1 MEQLEF
7 LDNFKRNLRLMI
19 QRSKFSLLLQNRVTE
34 TSPAGEYLKSRG
46 LSTNFECYDFEGT
59 FNYRGKD
66 YQLPQCIVVP
76 MRNRIGQLQ
85 GVWIRF
91 LQEKRFYIWLV
102 DDTLQ
107 KFWLDINDESEP
119 VYLAESIF
127 DALSLREL
135 FGFKNVGAVLGIAAS
150 AEMQEALKDFE
161 VVMCFDRDSAG
172 YKGMLAHLN
181 NPRTQHWKVLE
192 LLEIS
197 SESVDFSNVKD
208 YNDIIKLGNKAGL
221 EGLSYNIKSSI
232 KSAIQAKIY
241 IKSKL

>member
-1 MEQLEF
+1 MDLGFLET
-7 LDNFKRNLRLMI
+7 FKRNLRLMI
-19 QRSKFSLLLQNRVTE
+19 QRSKFSPLLSTPVTD
-34 TSPAGEYLKSRG
+34 SSLAGEYLKSRG
-46 LSTNFECYDFEGT
+46 LSINFECYDFEGT

-135 FGFKNVGAVLGIAAS
+135 FGFKNVGACLGIAAS
-150 AEMQEALKDFE
+150 AEMQEALKDYE

-172 YKGMLAHLN
+172 YGGMLAHLN
-181 NPRTQHWKVLE
+181 NPRTQHWKVF
-192 LLEIS
+192 EIS
-197 SESVDFSNVKD
+197 SNLVDISNIKD
-208 YNDIIKLGNKAGL
+208 YNDIVKLEKKGF
-221 EGLSYNIKSSI
+221 SYNIKSSI

>member
-7 LDNFKRNLRLMI
+7 LETFKRNLRLMI
-19 QRSKFSLLLQNRVTE
+19 QRSKFSPLLRNRVTE
-34 TSPAGEYLKSRG
+34 SSPAGEYLKSRG
-46 LSTNFECYDFEGT
+46 LSTNFECYDFEGL

-66 YQLPQCIVVP
+66 YQLPECIVVP

-85 GVWIRF
+85 GAWIRF

-107 KFWLDINDESEP
+107 KFWLDIQQEGEP

-181 NPRTQHWKVLE
+181 NPKTQHWKVF
-192 LLEIS
+192 EIIPNNL
-197 SESVDFSNVKD
+197 VDISNVKD
-208 YNDIIKLGNKAGL
+208 YNDIIKLGNK
-221 EGLSYNIKSSI
+221 EGLSGFGYNI

>member
-1 MEQLEF
+1 MEQLGF
-7 LDNFKRNLRLMI
+7 LETFKRNLRLMI
-19 QRSKFSLLLQNRVTE
+19 QRSKFSPLLSTPVTDS
-34 TSPAGEYLKSRG
+34 SPAGEYLKSRG
-46 LSTNFECYDFEGT
+46 LSTNFECYDFEGS

-66 YQLPQCIVVP
+66 YQLPECIVVP
-76 MRNRIGQLQ
+76 MRNRIGHLQ

-102 DDTLQ
+102 DDTVQ
-107 KFWLDINDESEP
+107 KFWLDIRAEPGENEP

-135 FGFKNVGAVLGIAAS
+135 FGFKNVGAVLGVAAS

-181 NPRTQHWKVLE
+181 NPRTQHWKVF
-192 LLEIS
+192 EILS
-197 SESVDFSNVKD
+197 KNVDLSGIKD
-208 YNDIIKLGNKAGL
+208 YNDIVQLGNL
-221 EGLSYNIKSSI
+221 DEFSYNIKSS
-232 KSAIQAKIY
+232 IQAKIY

>member
-1 MEQLEF
+1 MEQLLF
-7 LDNFKRNLRLMI
+7 LETFKHNLRLMI

-46 LSTNFECYDFEGT
+46 LSTNFESYDFEGL

-66 YQLPQCIVVP
+66 YQLPECIVVP
-76 MRNRIGQLQ
+76 MRSRIGQLQ

-107 KFWLDINDESEP
+107 KFWLDINDENEP

-181 NPRTQHWKVLE
+181 NPKTQHWKVF
-192 LLEIS
+192 EIS
-197 SESVDFSNVKD
+197 SNLVDISGIKD
-208 YNDIIKLGNKAGL
+208 YNDVIKIGKERIDGF
-221 EGLSYNIKSSI
+221 SYNIKSS
-232 KSAIQAKIY
+232 IQAKIY

>member
-1 MEQLEF
+1 MEQLPF
-7 LDNFKRNLRLMI
+7 LETFKRNLRLMI

-46 LSTNFECYDFEGT
+46 LSTNFECYDFEGL

-66 YQLPQCIVVP
+66 YQLPECIVVP
-76 MRNRIGQLQ
+76 MRNRTGQLQ

-102 DDTLQ
+102 DDNLQ

-181 NPRTQHWKVLE
+181 NPKTQHWKVF
-192 LLEIS
+192 EIS
-197 SESVDFSNVKD
+197 SNLVDISGIKD
-208 YNDIIKLGNKAGL
+208 YNDVIKIGKERIDGF
-221 EGLSYNIKSSI
+221 SYNIKSS
-232 KSAIQAKIY
+232 IQAKIY

>member
-1 MEQLEF
+1 MEQLPF
-7 LDNFKRNLRLMI
+7 LETFKRNLRLMI
-19 QRSKFSLLLQNRVTE
+19 QRSKFSPLLQNRVTE

-46 LSTNFECYDFEGT
+46 LSANFECYDFEGM

-66 YQLPQCIVVP
+66 YQLPECIVVP

-102 DDTLQ
+102 DDTMQ

-150 AEMQEALKDFE
+150 AEMQEALKNFE

-181 NPRTQHWKVLE
+181 NPRTQHWKI
-192 LLEIS
+192 LEIS
-197 SESVDFSNVKD
+197 SNLVDISNVKD
-208 YNDIIKLGNKAGL
+208 YNDIVKLGNK
-221 EGLSYNIKSSI
+221 EGFSYNIKSS
-232 KSAIQAKIY
+232 IQAKIY

>member
-1 MEQLEF
+1 MQTMEF
-7 LDNFKRNLRLMI
+7 LNQFKHNLRLMI
-19 QRSKFSLLLQNRVTE
+19 QRSKFSPLLITPVTDS
-34 TSPAGEYLKSRG
+34 SPAGEYLKSRG
-46 LSTNFECYDFEGT
+46 LSTNFECYDFEGM

-102 DDTLQ
+102 DDTVQ
-107 KFWLDINDESEP
+107 KFWLDIQSEPGEDEP

-135 FGFKNVGAVLGIAAS
+135 FGFKNVGAVLGVAAS
-150 AEMQEALKDFE
+150 AEMQEALKDYE

-192 LLEIS
+192 ILS
-197 SESVDFSNVKD
+197 NNVDLSGIKD
-208 YNDIIKLGNKAGL
+208 YNDIIKLRS
-221 EGLSYNIKSSI
+221 ESDEFSYNIKSS
-232 KSAIQAKIY
+232 IQAKIY

>member
-1 MEQLEF
+1 MELGFLET
-7 LDNFKRNLRLMI
+7 FKRNLRLMI
-19 QRSKFSLLLQNRVTE
+19 QRSKFSPLLQNRVTGL
-34 TSPAGEYLKSRG
+34 SPAGEYLKSRG
-46 LSTNFECYDFEGT
+46 LSVDLEAYDFEGS
-59 FNYRGKD
+59 FNYRGKE
-66 YQLPQCIVVP
+66 YQVPDSIVVP

-102 DDTLQ
+102 DDILQ
-107 KFWLDINDESEP
+107 KFWLDINDESVP

-127 DALSLREL
+127 DALCLREL
-135 FGFKNVGAVLGIAAS
+135 FGFKNVGACLGIAAS

-192 LLEIS
+192 ILS
-197 SESVDFSNVKD
+197 KNVDLSGIKD
-208 YNDIIKLGNKAGL
+208 YNDIVQLGNL
-221 EGLSYNIKSSI
+221 DEFSYNIKSS
-232 KSAIQAKIY
+232 IQAKIY

>member
-1 MEQLEF
+1 MKQLPF
-7 LDNFKRNLRLMI
+7 LETFKRNLRLMI
-19 QRSKFSLLLQNRVTE
+19 QRSKFSPLLQNRVTE

-46 LSTNFECYDFEGT
+46 LSANFECYDFEGM

-66 YQLPQCIVVP
+66 YQLPECIVVP

-102 DDTLQ
+102 DDTMQ

-150 AEMQEALKDFE
+150 AEMQEALKNFE

-181 NPRTQHWKVLE
+181 NPRTQHWKI
-192 LLEIS
+192 LEIS
-197 SESVDFSNVKD
+197 SNLVDISNVKD
-208 YNDIIKLGNKAGL
+208 YNDIVKLGNK
-221 EGLSYNIKSSI
+221 EGFSYNIKSS
-232 KSAIQAKIY
+232 IQAKIY

>member
-1 MEQLEF
+1 MDISQKLAEF
-7 LDNFKRNLRLMI
+7 KHNLRLMI
-19 QRSKFSLLLQNRVTE
+19 QRSKFSPLLQNRVKE
-34 TSPAGEYLKSRG
+34 NSPAGEYLKSRG
-46 LSTNFECYDFEGT
+46 LSVDLEAYDFEGS
-59 FNYRGKD
+59 FCYRGKEYRVPD
-66 YQLPQCIVVP
+66 SIVIP

-91 LQEKRFYIWLV
+91 LQEKRFFIWLV
-102 DDTLQ
+102 DDTVQ
-107 KFWLDINDESEP
+107 KFWLDIRAEPGEDEP
-119 VYLAESIF
+119 VYIAESIF

-135 FGFKNVGAVLGIAAS
+135 FGFKNVGACLGVAAS

-192 LLEIS
+192 ILS
-197 SESVDFSNVKD
+197 NSVDLSGIKD
-208 YNDIIKLGNKAGL
+208 YNDIIKLRSELDEFG
-221 EGLSYNIKSSI
+221 YNIKSS
-232 KSAIQAKIY
+232 IQAKIY

>member
-7 LDNFKRNLRLMI
+7 LETFKRNLRLMI
-19 QRSKFSLLLQNRVTE
+19 QRSKFSPLLQNRVTE

-46 LSTNFECYDFEGT
+46 LSVNFECYDFEGM

-66 YQLPQCIVVP
+66 YQLPECIVVP

-197 SESVDFSNVKD
+197 SNLVDISNVKD
-208 YNDIIKLGNKAGL
+208 YNDIIKLGNKADL
-221 EGLSYNIKSSI
+221 DGLSYNIKSSI

>member
-1 MEQLEF
+1 MDISQKLAEF
-7 LDNFKRNLRLMI
+7 KHNLRLMI
-19 QRSKFSLLLQNRVTE
+19 QRSKFSPLLQNRVTE
-34 TSPAGEYLKSRG
+34 NSPAGEYLKSRG
-46 LSTNFECYDFEGT
+46 MSVDLEAYDFEGS
-59 FNYRGKD
+59 FNYRGKE
-66 YQLPQCIVVP
+66 YQVPDSIVIP

-107 KFWLDINDESEP
+107 KFWLDIQSEDEP
-119 VYLAESIF
+119 VYIAESIF

-135 FGFKNVGAVLGIAAS
+135 FGFKNVGAVLGVAAS

-192 LLEIS
+192 ILS
-197 SESVDFSNVKD
+197 KNVDLSGIKD
-208 YNDIIKLGNKAGL
+208 YNDIVQLGNL
-221 EGLSYNIKSSI
+221 DEFSYNIKSS
-232 KSAIQAKIY
+232 IQAKIY

>member
-1 MEQLEF
+1 MEQLPF
-7 LDNFKRNLRLMI
+7 LETFKRNLRLMI
-19 QRSKFSLLLQNRVTE
+19 QRSKFSPLLQNRVTE
-34 TSPAGEYLKSRG
+34 TSPAGEYLKTRG
-46 LSTNFECYDFEGT
+46 LSANFECYDFEGL

-66 YQLPQCIVVP
+66 YQLPECIVVP
-76 MRNRIGQLQ
+76 MRNRTSQLQ

-102 DDTLQ
+102 DNTLQ

-119 VYLAESIF
+119 VYIAESIF

-181 NPRTQHWKVLE
+181 NPRTQQWKILE

-197 SESVDFSNVKD
+197 SNLVDISGIKD
-208 YNDIIKLGNKAGL
+208 YNDIVKLGNK
-221 EGLSYNIKSSI
+221 EGFNYNIKSS
-232 KSAIQAKIY
+232 IQAKIY

>member
-1 MEQLEF
+1 MDISQKLAEF
-7 LDNFKRNLRLMI
+7 KHNLRLMI
-19 QRSKFSLLLQNRVTE
+19 QRSKFSPLLQNKVTE

-46 LSTNFECYDFEGT
+46 LSVDLEAYDFEGM

-66 YQLPQCIVVP
+66 YQLPQCIVIP

-102 DDTLQ
+102 DDTVQ
-107 KFWLDINDESEP
+107 KFWFGIRDENEP
-119 VYLAESIF
+119 VYIAESIF

-135 FGFKNVGAVLGIAAS
+135 FGFKNVGACLGVAAS

-181 NPRTQHWKVLE
+181 NPKTQHWKVLE
-192 LLEIS
+192 IS
-197 SESVDFSNVKD
+197 SNSVDLSGIKD
-208 YNDIIKLGNKAGL
+208 YNDIVQLGNL
-221 EGLSYNIKSSI
+221 DEFSYNIKSS
-232 KSAIQAKIY
+232 IQAKIY

>member
-1 MEQLEF
+1 MMQSMEF
-7 LDNFKRNLRLMI
+7 LNQFKRNLRLMI
-19 QRSKFSLLLQNRVTE
+19 QRSKFSPLLQNRVTE

-46 LSTNFECYDFEGT
+46 LSTDFECYDFEGL

-135 FGFKNVGAVLGIAAS
+135 FGFKNVGAVLGVAAA

-181 NPRTQHWKVLE
+181 NPRTQHWKVF
-192 LLEIS
+192 EILS
-197 SESVDFSNVKD
+197 KNVDLSGIKD
-208 YNDIIKLGNKAGL
+208 YNDIVQLGNL
-221 EGLSYNIKSSI
+221 DEFSYNIKSS
-232 KSAIQAKIY
+232 IQAKIY

>member
-1 MEQLEF
+1 MDLGFLET
-7 LDNFKRNLRLMI
+7 FKHNLRLMI
-19 QRSKFSLLLQNRVTE
+19 QRSKFSPLLQNRVTDSSPV
-34 TSPAGEYLKSRG
+34 TGLSPAGEYLKSRG

-107 KFWLDINDESEP
+107 KFWLDIQSDDEP
-119 VYLAESIF
+119 VYIAESIF

-135 FGFKNVGAVLGIAAS
+135 FGFKNVGACLGVAAS

-181 NPRTQHWKVLE
+181 NPRTQHWKVF
-192 LLEIS
+192 EILS
-197 SESVDFSNVKD
+197 KNVDLSGIKD
-208 YNDIIKLGNKAGL
+208 YNDIVQLGNL
-221 EGLSYNIKSSI
+221 DEFSYNIKSS
-232 KSAIQAKIY
+232 IQAKIY

>member
-1 MEQLEF
+1 MEF
-7 LDNFKRNLRLMI
+7 LNQFKHNLRLMI
-19 QRSKFSLLLQNRVTE
+19 QRSKFSPLLQNRVTE
-34 TSPAGEYLKSRG
+34 NSPAGEYLKSRG
-46 LSTNFECYDFEGT
+46 LTTDFECYDFEGV

-66 YQLPQCIVVP
+66 YQLPECIVVP

-102 DDTLQ
+102 DDNLQ
-107 KFWLDINDESEP
+107 KFWLDIQSEDEP

-135 FGFKNVGAVLGIAAS
+135 FGFKNVGACLGVAAS

-181 NPRTQHWKVLE
+181 NPKTQHWKVLE
-192 LLEIS
+192 ILS
-197 SESVDFSNVKD
+197 KNVDLSGIKD
-208 YNDIIKLGNKAGL
+208 YNDVIKLGNRADL
-221 EGLSYNIKSSI
+221 DEFSYNIKSS
-232 KSAIQAKIY
+232 IQAKIY

>member
-1 MEQLEF
+1 MEQLGF
-7 LDNFKRNLRLMI
+7 LETFKHNLRLMI
-19 QRSKFSLLLQNRVTE
+19 QRSKYSPLLSTPVTDS
-34 TSPAGEYLKSRG
+34 SPAGEYLKSRG
-46 LSTNFECYDFEGT
+46 LSTNFECYDFEGS

-76 MRNRIGQLQ
+76 MRNRLGQLQ

-102 DDTLQ
+102 DDSLQ

-135 FGFKNVGAVLGIAAS
+135 FGFKNIGACLGVAAS
-150 AEMQEALKDFE
+150 AEIQEALKDFE

-197 SESVDFSNVKD
+197 SNLQNSVDISNVKD
-208 YNDIIKLGNKAGL
+208 YNDIIKLGNK
-221 EGLSYNIKSSI
+221 EGLSGFSYNIKSS
-232 KSAIQAKIY
+232 IQAKIY

>member
-1 MEQLEF
+1 MDISQKLAEF
-7 LDNFKRNLRLMI
+7 KHNLQLMI
-19 QRSKFSLLLQNRVTE
+19 QRSKFSPLLQNRVTE
-34 TSPAGEYLKSRG
+34 NSPAGEYLKSRG
-46 LSTNFECYDFEGT
+46 LSVDLEAYDFEGS
-59 FNYRGKD
+59 FCYRGKE
-66 YQLPQCIVVP
+66 YQVPDSIVVP

-91 LQEKRFYIWLV
+91 LQEKKFFIWLV
-102 DDTLQ
+102 DDTVQ
-107 KFWLDINDESEP
+107 KFWLDIRAEDEP
-119 VYLAESIF
+119 VYIAESIF

-135 FGFKNVGAVLGIAAS
+135 FGFKNVGAVLGVAAS

-192 LLEIS
+192 ILS
-197 SESVDFSNVKD
+197 KNVDLSGIKD
-208 YNDIIKLGNKAGL
+208 YNDIIKLRNEL
-221 EGLSYNIKSSI
+221 DELDYNIKSS
-232 KSAIQAKIY
+232 IQAKIY

>member
-1 MEQLEF
+1 MEQLGF
-7 LDNFKRNLRLMI
+7 LETFKRNLRLTI
-19 QRSKFSLLLQNRVTE
+19 QRSKFSPLLQNRVAE
-34 TSPAGEYLKSRG
+34 NSPAGEYLKSRG
-46 LSTNFECYDFEGT
+46 LSTNFECYDFEGM

-102 DDTLQ
+102 DDTVQ
-107 KFWLDINDESEP
+107 KFWLDIRAEPGEDEP
-119 VYLAESIF
+119 VYIAESIF

-135 FGFKNVGAVLGIAAS
+135 FGFKNVGACLGVAAS

-192 LLEIS
+192 IS
-197 SESVDFSNVKD
+197 SNSVDLSGIKD
-208 YNDIIKLGNKAGL
+208 YNDIVQLSNTMDGF
-221 EGLSYNIKSSI
+221 SYNI